1 MINEISNLKE
11 QVSCCFCESTQ
22 YHPYYKEG
30 EWSIVKCCGC
40 GYVYT
45 NQRVKEE
52 LISKYYDFNY
62 FKDERHSSKFFE
74 NSKVK
79 TTNTYINRFE
89 DIENYVEKR
98 GRFLE
103 IGAAFGEFCRAM
115 RERGWAVDGVEI
127 SKDAVSIASEVNG
140 IDLYCGTFEE
150 YDCMHRYDA
159 IAMYQ
164 TLEHVYNPK
173 EVLYKSFDLL
183 KEGGVLVIEVPN
195 VHAFDMKIS
204 RERKRLSLDLPRHVS
219 HFYPRYLK
227 RELEKIG
234 FHVEYI
240 DLYYPDFVIFV
251 TRMVHRFKAYLKS
264 KRTVNSETIND
275 EKQNGSVPMAKK
287 QLNLKISI
295 LKVISKFF
303 PGWRFTIIARK
314 PNESI

>member
-1 MINEISNLKE
+1 MNNIA
-11 QVSCCFCESTQ
+11 
-22 YHPYYKEG
+22 
-30 EWSIVKCCGC
+30 VKCSFCGSSKRTLYFKKEIWNVVMCSDC
-40 GYVYT
+40 GYIYT
-45 NQRVKEE
+45 NPRVKEE
-52 LISKYYDFNY
+52 LISEYYDFDY

-74 NSKVK
+74 NSKIK

-127 SKDAVSIASEVNG
+127 SKDAASIASEVNG

-150 YDCMHRYDA
+150 YDCMHKYDA

-183 KEGGVLVIEVPN
+183 NAGGVLVIEVPN

-219 HFYPRYLK
+219 HFHPRFLK

-240 DLYYPDFVIFV
+240 DLYYPGFVIFA
-251 TRMVHRFKAYLKS
+251 TRLLYRFKAYLRSKKPLKS
-264 KRTVNSETIND
+264 EIIND
-275 EKQNGSVPMAKK
+275 EKHNNSIPMAKK
-287 QLNLKISI
+287 PLNLKISV
-295 LKVISKFF
+295 LKVISKFL